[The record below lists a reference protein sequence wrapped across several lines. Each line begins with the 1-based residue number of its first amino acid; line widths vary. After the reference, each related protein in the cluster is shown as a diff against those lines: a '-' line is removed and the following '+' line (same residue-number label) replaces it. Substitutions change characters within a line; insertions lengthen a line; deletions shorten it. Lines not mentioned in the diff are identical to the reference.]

1 MMTFN
6 MATSPG
12 LMHILSGDNIAPA
25 AQAASIATA
34 KELEAEARP
43 YPGPANHPVVWQS
56 EAQRRYY
63 FAMRR
68 ARGLPPNYTRQSDP
82 ARQGDPMSERMMM
95 SWVVE
100 PYETTGALLKN
111 SATYA
116 PYVIG
121 DKQSVQ
127 HELTGWRK
135 LSDVARE
142 FFSSGK
148 GAAIF
153 EKAFSQAMEKRK

>member
-1 MMTFN
+1 MITFSVN
-6 MATSPG
+6 SDPALNQLLDPVTWQR
-12 LMHILSGDNIAPA
+12 A

-43 YPGPANHPVVWQS
+43 YPGPANSPVEWAS
-56 EAQRRYY
+56 EKQRRFY

-68 ARGLPPNYTRQSDP
+68 EQGLPYGYTRQSD
-82 ARQGDPMSERMMM
+82 GMSERIME
-95 SWVVE
+95 SWAIE
-100 PYETTGALLKN
+100 PYGETGALLKN

-121 DKQSVQ
+121 EDQQPQ
-127 HELTGWRK
+127 HALTGWRK
-135 LSDVARE
+135 LADVANE

-148 GAAIF
+148 ANAIF
-153 EKAFSQAMEKRK
+153 EKVFTQVIRR